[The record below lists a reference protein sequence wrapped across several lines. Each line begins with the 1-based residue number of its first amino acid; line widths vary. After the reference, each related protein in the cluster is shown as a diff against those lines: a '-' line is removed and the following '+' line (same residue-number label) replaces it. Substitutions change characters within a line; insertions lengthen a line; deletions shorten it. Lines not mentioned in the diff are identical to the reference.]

1 MSYRVVSFDGGGIRG
16 IVSARL
22 LERLTRSVPAL
33 LDGIDLVAGT
43 STGGL
48 IALALAAGKTPAHIV
63 DVYRNDAEQIFDDSF
78 LDNVRDLG
86 RIRGADYSLKRLRRT
101 LERELGERRLSHLT
115 KRVLIA
121 AFDLDNEAVGAERSW
136 KAKFF
141 HNFPGEDSDG
151 GRRAV
156 DVGLATSAAPTY
168 FPSHLGFIDGGVVAA
183 NPSVAAL
190 AQALDPRAGNQSLDD
205 VRLLS
210 IGTGRNPVYI
220 RGSKHDWGYA
230 QWAQFLPRIFID
242 GVAGVADFQ
251 CRQILGARYLRI
263 DPRLPRKIDMD
274 DISHLEELT
283 RIADGE
289 DLTAAIAWIGA
300 QFL

>member
-1 MSYRVVSFDGGGIRG
+1 MAYRVMSFDGGGIRG

-22 LERLTRSVPAL
+22 LERLTQSVPTL
-33 LDGIDLVAGT
+33 LDSVDLVAGT

-48 IALALAAGKTPAHIV
+48 IALALAAGKTPTQIV
-63 DVYRNDAEQIFDDSF
+63 DVYRNDAAEIFDDSF

-86 RIRGADYSLKRLRRT
+86 RIRGADYGLKGLRRT
-101 LERELGERRLSHLT
+101 LQRELGNRRLSNLT
-115 KRVLIA
+115 KRVLVA
-121 AFDLDNEAVGAERSW
+121 AFDLDNEATGVERSW

-141 HNFPGEDSDG
+141 HNFPGVDSDG
-151 GRRAV
+151 GQLAV

-168 FPSHLGFIDGGVVAA
+168 FPSHLGFIDGGVVAS

-190 AQALDPRAGNQSLDD
+190 AQALDPRAGDQNLAD

-220 RGSKHDWGYA
+220 RGGKHDWGYA

-251 CRQILGARYLRI
+251 CQQILGARYHRI

-274 DISHLEELT
+274 DISRLDELALV
-283 RIADGE
+283 ADRE
-289 DLTAAIAWIGA
+289 DLTAAIAWIGTE
-300 QFL
+300 FL